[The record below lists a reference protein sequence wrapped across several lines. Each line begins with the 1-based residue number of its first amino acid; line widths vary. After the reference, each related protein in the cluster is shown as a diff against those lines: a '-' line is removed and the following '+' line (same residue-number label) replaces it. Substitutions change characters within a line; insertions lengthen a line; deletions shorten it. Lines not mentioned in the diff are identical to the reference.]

1 MQPIE
6 NHTPDTC
13 KPERKLCNRVC
24 GILLIYMLLMNLV
37 VVCAVWIG
45 AGIELIRL
53 GKTGYGMEQALRE
66 LASHADQLLQNG
78 TGYLVVSGMC
88 LVIILLWKGPAFFR
102 SVFRPA
108 QTMSSSVFLQLLC
121 IFMAAQ
127 VLSSLFSTALEALFN
142 LWGLSITEALVQ
154 ASGMTNSPTMLLYIS
169 LVAPVVEELLFRGA
183 VLRSFQPFGK
193 TLCHRFLRLALWS
206 VSRKSRTNSLCF
218 SSWARPGL
226 CGSGIFHF
234 VGDSASFHQQRHIQH
249 AVVPG
254 PHIPNPSAAVLIY
267 RRHRHLRRTQQCNSN
282 LSPQPAPHAASGGTW
297 FLVCSMHHHFT
308 ALMPFQ
314 RSAQYSSADWILKK
328 GLSQIRIF

>member
-142 LWGLSITEALVQ
+142 LWGLSIT
-154 ASGMTNSPTMLLYIS
+154 
-169 LVAPVVEELLFRGA
+169 
-183 VLRSFQPFGK
+183 
-193 TLCHRFLRLALWS
+193 
-206 VSRKSRTNSLCF
+206 
-218 SSWARPGL
+218 
-226 CGSGIFHF
+226 
-234 VGDSASFHQQRHIQH
+234 
-249 AVVPG
+249 
-254 PHIPNPSAAVLIY
+254 
-267 RRHRHLRRTQQCNSN
+267 
-282 LSPQPAPHAASGGTW
+282 
-297 FLVCSMHHHFT
+297 
-308 ALMPFQ
+308 
-314 RSAQYSSADWILKK
+314 
-328 GLSQIRIF
+328 

>member
-1 MQPIE
+1 
-6 NHTPDTC
+6 
-13 KPERKLCNRVC
+13 
-24 GILLIYMLLMNLV
+24 
-37 VVCAVWIG
+37 
-45 AGIELIRL
+45 
-53 GKTGYGMEQALRE
+53 
-66 LASHADQLLQNG
+66 
-78 TGYLVVSGMC
+78 MC

>member
-121 IFMAAQ
+121 I
-127 VLSSLFSTALEALFN
+127 
-142 LWGLSITEALVQ
+142 LWPPKCCPLY
-154 ASGMTNSPTMLLYIS
+154 SPQLW
-169 LVAPVVEELLFRGA
+169 
-183 VLRSFQPFGK
+183 K
-193 TLCHRFLRLALWS
+193 LCL
-206 VSRKSRTNSLCF
+206 TY
-218 SSWARPGL
+218 G
-226 CGSGIFHF
+226 G
-234 VGDSASFHQQRHIQH
+234 SASQKR
-249 AVVPG
+249 
-254 PHIPNPSAAVLIY
+254 
-267 RRHRHLRRTQQCNSN
+267 
-282 LSPQPAPHAASGGTW
+282 W
-297 FLVCSMHHHFT
+297 FRLPV
-308 ALMPFQ
+308 
-314 RSAQYSSADWILKK
+314 
-328 GLSQIRIF
+328 

>member
-193 TLCHRFLRLALWS
+193 RFAIVFSALLFGLFHGNLVQIPFAFLVGLVLGYVAVEYS
-206 VSRKSRTNSLCF
+206 I
-218 SSWARPGL
+218 SWAIL
-226 CGSGIFHF
+226 LHFINNGIFSTLLSQAPTFQTLLLLCLFIAGIIIFAAHSNAIRTYHRSLHPMPIPAVRGF
-234 VGDSASFHQQRHIQH
+234 WSAPCTIILLLLCLFS
-249 AVVPG
+249 
-254 PHIPNPSAAVLIY
+254 AVLSIQVQ
-267 RRHRHLRRTQQCNSN
+267 T
-282 LSPQPAPHAASGGTW
+282 G
-297 FLVCSMHHHFT
+297 F
-308 ALMPFQ
+308 
-314 RSAQYSSADWILKK
+314 
-328 GLSQIRIF
+328 

>member
-102 SVFRPA
+102 SVFRTA

-127 VLSSLFSTALEALFN
+127 VMSSLFSTALEALFN

-193 TLCHRFLRLALWS
+193 RFAIVFSAL
-206 VSRKSRTNSLCF
+206 LF
-218 SSWARPGL
+218 GL
-226 CGSGIFHF
+226 FHGNL
-234 VGDSASFHQQRHIQH
+234 VQ
-249 AVVPG
+249 
-254 PHIPNPSAAVLIY
+254 IPFA
-267 RRHRHLRRTQQCNSN
+267 
-282 LSPQPAPHAASGGTW
+282 
-297 FLVCSMHHHFT
+297 FLV
-308 ALMPFQ
+308 
-314 RSAQYSSADWILKK
+314 
-328 GLSQIRIF
+328 GLVLGYVAV